1 MPVMVN
7 TPNKEQG
14 MSAASYQVHRIWDSD
29 LEWMRALNAVFADAF
44 EHFDFTV
51 EEDDVARK

>member
-1 MPVMVN
+1 MVN